1 MQDEPAGRA
10 GTPARFPGLPVSA
23 GTAAGILRIVA
34 DTVVGDTIV
43 AATPEEVAAA
53 FTGVAAER
61 SALAERLRK
70 GGRTSEADIIAIGAL
85 IAGDPALSAP
95 AVAAVRGGADAVA
108 AVREAAERQAAM
120 MEKLDNPALAAR
132 AGDIRQVGVAVIARL
147 RSGGGAGSGDAE
159 AGAGGAAGSG
169 DADAGAGDAAGSGDA
184 DAGAGGAAGSGDGEV
199 REFI

>member
-1 MQDEPAGRA
+1 MGDKPAGD
-10 GTPARFPGLPVSA
+10 GGPAVRFRGLPVSA

-34 DTVVGDTIV
+34 DSVVGDTIV

-70 GGRTSEADIIAIGAL
+70 AGRTSEAEIIAIGAL
-85 IAGDPALSAP
+85 IAGDQALSAP

-108 AVREAAERQAAM
+108 AVREAAERQAEM

-147 RSGGGAGSGDAE
+147 RSGGGAS
-159 AGAGGAAGSG
+159 AGAAAARGTVADAG
-169 DADAGAGDAAGSGDA
+169 HRADADAGGTTPPERGAGSGLDA
-184 DAGAGGAAGSGDGEV
+184 DA
-199 REFI
+199 